1 MRMPRLLHGEF
12 IGRPSGWTSAGEQD
26 HILECPVCGQ
36 TFDMCDLGQALDH
49 WHDGPADDGSGPLAK
64 LKHNLP
70 PVAGDRG
77 TRSKPICGPRLACG
91 FLTTSP
97 NATVQ
102 HGGQRPRRLA
112 KGKGA
117 RDARTKH
124 KV

>member
-1 MRMPRLLHGEF
+1 MANSSAARAA
-12 IGRPSGWTSAGEQD
+12 GRPPASKIIFWNALSAGK
-26 HILECPVCGQ
+26 
-36 TFDMCDLGQALDH
+36 TFDMRDLGQALDH
-49 WHDGPADDGSGPLAK
+49 WHDGPAHDRGGPFAK

-77 TRSKPICGPRLACG
+77 TKSKPISGPHLACG